1 MEGCGHLEQHL
12 DCDLVSSTTM
22 MALDESFFGLF
33 SVPLPS
39 SS

>member
-12 DCDLVSSTTM
+12 DCDLVSSTM